1 MGAFKVSLQYNHSKI
16 MKTVKVPV
24 TTLETLIENLADAIN
39 VCYNVESRS
48 EDVEKS
54 YPYATGYSRSA
65 MLRIQEALKIL
76 KESVN

>member
-1 MGAFKVSLQYNHSKI
+1 
-16 MKTVKVPV
+16 MKTVKVPI

-39 VCYNVESRS
+39 VCYNVESKS

-65 MLRIQEALKIL
+65 MLRIQEELKIL

>member
-1 MGAFKVSLQYNHSKI
+1 

-24 TTLETLIENLADAIN
+24 TTLETLIESLADAIN

-65 MLRIQEALKIL
+65 MLRIQEELKIL

>member
-1 MGAFKVSLQYNHSKI
+1 
-16 MKTVKVPV
+16 MKTVKVPI

-65 MLRIQEALKIL
+65 MLRIQEQLNDL
-76 KESVN
+76 KESAK

>member
-1 MGAFKVSLQYNHSKI
+1 

-24 TTLETLIENLADAIN
+24 TTLETLIESLADAIN

-65 MLRIQEALKIL
+65 MLRVQEELKIL
-76 KESVN
+76 KESAK

>member
-1 MGAFKVSLQYNHSKI
+1 

-24 TTLETLIENLADAIN
+24 TTLETLIESLADAIN

-65 MLRIQEALKIL
+65 MLRIQEELNDL
-76 KESVN
+76 KESAK

>member
-1 MGAFKVSLQYNHSKI
+1 
-16 MKTVKVPV
+16 MKTVKVPI
-24 TTLETLIENLADAIN
+24 TTLETLIESLADAIN

-65 MLRIQEALKIL
+65 MLRVQEELKNL
-76 KESVN
+76 KESAK